1 MKLTKQEYDSLF
13 DSRLVDVDYAVKE
26 IHDYFVM
33 QSCDAN
39 LIMLNTLI
47 KRVERLKEAYEA
59 YIEAEDQQQV
69 DEYEEI
75 CDINMTVGLD
85 EALNIRKGE

>member
-13 DSRLVDVDYAVKE
+13 DSRLVDVDHAVKD
-26 IHDYFVM
+26 IHDCFEM
-33 QSCDAN
+33 QNCADN

-47 KRVERLKEAYEA
+47 KRAERLKEAYMAYVEA
-59 YIEAEDQQQV
+59 NEQEQI
-69 DEYEEI
+69 DEYE
-75 CDINMTVGLD
+75 INMTAGLD